1 MSAAMLAASGAEETR
16 ERASCDRVDVWQV
29 ALEPCAI
36 EARLRTLSEAER
48 EHAARLRVGAAAW
61 VVARAAL
68 RRILGRYLGIAP
80 EKVAF
85 ATGANGKPMLAPGGS
100 VDLRFN
106 LSHSGNI
113 ALIAVR
119 LGLDVGIDV
128 EEVRPGVDGA
138 AIARDVFTDHER
150 AAMAAPV
157 SAEAFS
163 RVWVRREALAKA
175 IGHGVVSPPAADE
188 STRIHVRDLDCT
200 PGFAAALASEGA
212 AWSVRRVAGE

>member
-29 ALEPCAI
+29 ALEPWAN
-36 EARLRTLSEAER
+36 ETALRTLSEPER
-48 EHAARLRVGAAAW
+48 EHAVRLRVGAASW
-61 VVARAAL
+61 VAARAAL
-68 RRILGRYLGIAP
+68 RRIVGRYLGIAP
-80 EKVAF
+80 QAVAF
-85 ATGANGKPMLAPGGS
+85 ATGANGKPRLAPGAS

-119 LGLDVGIDV
+119 LGQEVGIDV
-128 EEVRPGVDGA
+128 EELRPGIAGA

-150 AAMAAPV
+150 AALAASV
-157 SAEAFS
+157 ADEGFF

-175 IGHGVVSPPAADE
+175 IGLGVVFPPDADE
-188 STRIHVRDLDCT
+188 VARFQVTDLECA
-200 PGFAAALASEGA
+200 PGFVAALASEGA
-212 AWSVRRVAGE
+212 AWCVRPVAGE